1 MNKEEIK
8 KTLKKELDGRIDTF
22 VDELVD
28 DLNKEE
34 FDLSKLENSIG
45 DSINNYQNII
55 MKTTERILNSK
66 GEKELIS
73 KKKENFKNKDTN

>member
-45 DSINNYQNII
+45 DSINNC
-55 MKTTERILNSK
+55 
-66 GEKELIS
+66 
-73 KKKENFKNKDTN
+73 